1 MQPKTKH
8 KELWQLISEKEMFKK
23 KRFKQKPIEIEEL
36 KRKKRKEY

>member
-23 KRFKQKPIEIEEL
+23 KRFEQKPNRDRRIKKEREE
-36 KRKKRKEY
+36 RY